1 MNAATPQLPKDSH
14 LRSFIKGVTWR
25 VLGTLDTIVLSYIFT
40 GSIKIAAAIGG
51 TEIFTKVVLFY
62 LHERVWMWIPKR
74 RKKERIT
81 NDG

>member
-1 MNAATPQLPKDSH
+1 MNAATPQLTKDWL
-14 LRSFIKGVTWR
+14 LRSFIKGGTWR
-25 VLGTLDTIVLSYIFT
+25 ILGTVDTIVLSYIFT

-74 RKKERIT
+74 RKTSNE
-81 NDG
+81 